1 MDDIEK
7 LKTLLR
13 NNIREQRKILNMSQ
27 LKLSNEAGLALSY
40 TADIENGNKT
50 PSLKSLC
57 KIAKAL
63 RVQPHQLM
71 MDSKDRNDFDKYSK
85 VIELFSELKLKMNE
99 EFNQVLREISAVI
112 HERE

>member
-1 MDDIEK
+1 MDDMER
-7 LKTLLR
+7 LKAVLR
-13 NNIREQRKILNMSQ
+13 KNIREQRQRLNVSQ
-27 LKLSNEAGLALSY
+27 LKLSTEAGLALSY

-71 MDSKDRNDFDKYSK
+71 MDPGERKGPDKYSRIAGL
-85 VIELFSELKLKMNE
+85 VNQLKAGMNDSLDRT
-99 EFNQVLREISAVI
+99 LREISAI
-112 HERE
+112 LHDAD